1 MSGRYSRRKGYR
13 TEAKIRDLVRRAGVH
28 CKRVPL
34 SGSAPGWA
42 GDLILAGRSFEV
54 KARANGFRQAYRWLE
69 GHFGLVLSADRCEP
83 LIVLRL
89 GDFLKHCQFRDSSQA
104 TSEQDCGTSFSQT
117 SKVITQADLIEFI
130 AQKTSEQRSMS
141 YEDLTKEFA
150 LSPEA
155 ACWHLLHLWRDH
167 LIEADSARPLQFV
180 FQLLPDENIMD
191 LDFRLTPLGEEYLW
205 RCLEKK
211 RVYHE

>member
-1 MSGRYSRRKGYR
+1 MLGERSRPRGYR
-13 TEAKIRDLVRRAGVH
+13 TKAKIRNLAGEAGFQR
-28 CKRVPL
+28 KRVPL
-34 SGSAPGWA
+34 SGSAPEWA
-42 GDLILAGRSFEV
+42 ADLVMAGRSFV
-54 KARANGFRQAYRWLE
+54 VRARAGGFRQFYRSLK
-69 GHFGLVLSADRCEP
+69 GHFGLVLSANRREP
-83 LIVLRL
+83 LVVMRL
-89 GDFLKHCQFRDSSQA
+89 GDFLRHCQFRDSAQ
-104 TSEQDCGTSFSQT
+104 TGMPKTPEQDCGTGFSQT

-155 ACWHLLHLWRDH
+155 ACWHLLQLWRDR

-180 FQLLPDENIMD
+180 FRLLPDENIMD

-211 RVYHE
+211 